1 MNGGKSFYAY
11 SAHWWTDTAGSL
23 QAAVEE
29 MPEGYADMMEPVIA
43 NTPGLIIALVFVIPV
58 AILGMIIAEKVMK
71 KQADSLK

>member
-1 MNGGKSFYAY
+1 
-11 SAHWWTDTAGSL
+11 
-23 QAAVEE
+23 
-29 MPEGYADMMEPVIA
+29 MMEPVIA